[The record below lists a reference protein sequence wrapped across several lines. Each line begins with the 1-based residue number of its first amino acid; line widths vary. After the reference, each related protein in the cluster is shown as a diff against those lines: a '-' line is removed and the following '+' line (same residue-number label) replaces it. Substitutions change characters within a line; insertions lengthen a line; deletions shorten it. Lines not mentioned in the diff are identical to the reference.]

1 LIKGSARLLW
11 RAINRFFEHN
21 GPDRAAAV
29 AYYTL
34 LSLIPLLIFLI
45 SLGVKILGSFDQ
57 AYAGTMFLIGGV
69 MVHMDAQSMGELRA
83 FVERTT
89 RFQWGGILLLAWT
102 SKRIFGSL
110 FSALETV
117 FEVRARGFAG
127 GHLTSLAMVLVTG
140 AGVLAT
146 LALTT
151 VVAGVQGITQRIAG
165 PDAAEAVHSL
175 QGLMLV
181 HVVPPLIAAVFFFVL
196 YRVAPHRAVSTLHAA
211 TGALLATLL
220 WEAAKAGFAYYIRN
234 LAHYAGL
241 YGALE
246 AVFVLGLWLELS
258 VSIILFCGEIVALL
272 LPARAVPE
280 NRGTP
285 PVKPSEKVTLDGIV
299 EPSKM

>member
-1 LIKGSARLLW
+1 MIRGALRLVW
-11 RAINRFFEHN
+11 RAINRFFDHN

-34 LSLIPLLIFLI
+34 LSLVPLLIFLI

-69 MVHMDAQSMGELRA
+69 VVHLDAQALESLRA
-83 FVERTT
+83 FVERAT

-102 SKRIFGSL
+102 SKRIFGAL
-110 FSALETV
+110 FSALEDV
-117 FEVRARGFAG
+117 FEVPRRGFAG
-127 GHLTSLAMVLVTG
+127 GNLMSLAMVLTSG
-140 AGVLAT
+140 AALLST

-151 VVAGVQGITQRIAG
+151 VIAG
-165 PDAAEAVHSL
+165 AEGVANRLGGPAAAKAAHSL
-175 QGLMLV
+175 QGFVLGNV
-181 HVVPPLIAAVFFFVL
+181 IPPLITAAFFFVL
-196 YRVAPHRAVSTLHAA
+196 YRMAPRRRVSGLHAA
-211 TGALLATLL
+211 TGALMATVL

-246 AVFVLGLWLELS
+246 AVIVLGLWLEVS

-272 LPARAVPE
+272 LPPRSAPASSLTVVPAT
-280 NRGTP
+280 G
-285 PVKPSEKVTLDGIV
+285 
-299 EPSKM
+299 

>member
-1 LIKGSARLLW
+1 MEA
-11 RAINRFFEHN
+11 
-21 GPDRAAAV
+21 
-29 AYYTL
+29 
-34 LSLIPLLIFLI
+34 
-45 SLGVKILGSFDQ
+45 
-57 AYAGTMFLIGGV
+57 
-69 MVHMDAQSMGELRA
+69 LRA

-127 GHLTSLAMVLVTG
+127 SHLTSLAMVLVTG
-140 AGVLAT
+140 TGLLAT
-146 LALTT
+146 LALTP
-151 VVAGVQGITQRIAG
+151 VVAGLQGLTQRIAG
-165 PDAAEAVHSL
+165 PAAAEAVNDL
-175 QGLMLV
+175 QGLMLG
-181 HVVPPLIAAVFFFVL
+181 HIVPPLTAGLFFFVL
-196 YRVAPHRAVSTLHAA
+196 YRVAPRRAVSTVHAA
-211 TGALLATLL
+211 TGALLATVL

-272 LPARAVPE
+272 LPPRPAPE
-280 NRGTP
+280 RRGTP
-285 PVKPSEKVTLDGIV
+285 LTAGPATE
-299 EPSKM
+299 